1 MGFLVGMTAAV
12 VGNCVIGIGQCL
24 QKYALNRLAT
34 TYELPSSLVRSSK
47 PHAYSSPD
55 FHHTSSD
62 SVTATTP
69 YSTYVS
75 LHDQSAGQVPSESLA
90 MAPAR
95 SRPAAFSRMHA
106 PAESPDPDATLVA
119 LSEDDQP
126 PSQVSNAASTK
137 PAKSRLQQPRDLFN
151 PNLTPTPTLEYWQ
164 QYTVPRYRDRL
175 WVLGVALNYCGELFG
190 NSLALSYLS
199 AAVVTPLGIISVL
212 VNLLAAQRVL
222 GEQLTRSQKMG
233 CAWILI
239 GVLLILAVAPKDAG
253 FRPAPV
259 TTRHPMGPA
268 QQFLTFL
275 AEVHPITLLV
285 GLYMV
290 QAVLMG
296 VAICSHSSLVL
307 DVLIASLFGSVNV
320 MASKVITTYL
330 RLLAASPV
338 SGSASARPDPSAFLS
353 AVPGVT
359 ILADFASNLYYT
371 ELAPGVPLFAW
382 STCCMGLVLGA
393 SIVGQE
399 VFKQR
404 ALSRYPLLQVQPLF
418 FAIFNVA
425 AVLLGL
431 VLFREVHGAWAL
443 ARFGAFFGLGMFVI
457 LQGSRYL
464 QDDAVLR
471 PVKAPHSRALK
482 KMVLF
487 KQK

>member
-1 MGFLVGMTAAV
+1 MGFLVGMAAAV

-34 TYELPSSLVRSSK
+34 TYDLPSSLVCSSK
-47 PHAYSSPD
+47 PQRRLSPD
-55 FHHTSSD
+55 LHRPRSD
-62 SVTATTP
+62 SVSATTP
-69 YSTYVS
+69 YSTHVS
-75 LHDQSAGQVPSESLA
+75 LHDQGAGQAQSGSWA

-95 SRPAAFSRMHA
+95 SRPAALSRAHA
-106 PAESPDPDATLVA
+106 PTESPDPDTTLVA

-126 PSQVSNAASTK
+126 PSLHSSTAPALSTK
-137 PAKSRLQQPRDLFN
+137 PRLQQPRDLFN

-222 GEQLTRSQKMG
+222 GEQLTRSQKLG
-233 CAWILI
+233 CAWILV

-253 FRPAPV
+253 FQSGPV
-259 TTRHPMGPA
+259 TPRYPMGPA

-275 AEVHPITLLV
+275 AEVHPIALLV
-285 GLYMV
+285 GLYLM
-290 QAVLMG
+290 QAVLMA

-330 RLLAASPV
+330 RLLAAGPV
-338 SGSASARPDPSAFLS
+338 GASATVRANPSVYLS
-353 AVPGVT
+353 AVPGVAM
-359 ILADFASNLYYT
+359 LADFTSSLYYT

-382 STCCMGLVLGA
+382 STCGMGLVLGA

-443 ARFGAFFGLGMFVI
+443 ARFGVFFGLGIFVI
-457 LQGSRYL
+457 LQGSCYL

-471 PVKAPHSRALK
+471 PTKTTHSRALN
-482 KMVLF
+482 KMALF